1 MTSNIPSRWD
11 RSSGRHTA
19 YARGVTLRHFRL
31 IALALA
37 FTLIASSSW
46 AIQYA
51 SIVMDAKT
59 GKVLHAENPDE
70 RAYPASLTKMM
81 TLYLTFEALRAHRI
95 AMDQKLPV
103 SAAAAS
109 RAPSKLGVRRGQTI
123 TVKQAISALVT
134 KSANDVATVLAE
146 ALGQTEPRFA
156 QLMTAKAHQLGMTR
170 TTFRNASGLPN
181 RSQVSTARD
190 MVKLALALQR
200 DFPEYYRFFS
210 LKSFAYR
217 GQTIPNHNHLLA
229 RYEGT
234 DGMKTGYV
242 HESGFNIVASAQ
254 RDGHRLIA
262 VVFGG
267 RTAVSRDRQAM
278 KLLDRAF
285 ASLDEAPAVAAA
297 SSAPAR
303 AMATAAGARVASADV
318 ATAPGWSIQV
328 GAFNRFA
335 PAHLAATRAMRK
347 LPGLANT
354 RVAVIPGDSD
364 KGQIYRARL
373 IGLSETAA
381 RSACR
386 QLKQKK
392 VGCVVVKNEAETAE
406 GDQ

>member
-1 MTSNIPSRWD
+1 MTSKLPLRSD
-11 RSSGRHTA
+11 RSSGLQTGH
-19 YARGVTLRHFRL
+19 ARGVTLRHFRL

-95 AMDQKLPV
+95 TMDLKLPV

-156 QLMTAKAHQLGMTR
+156 QIMTAKAHQLGMAR

-190 MVKLALALQR
+190 MAKLALALQR

-210 LKSFAYR
+210 LKSFVYR

-229 RYEGT
+229 RYKGT

-242 HESGFNIVASAQ
+242 HESGFNIVVSAQ

-267 RTAVSRDRQAM
+267 RTAASRDRQAM
-278 KLLDRAF
+278 KLLDRAY
-285 ASLDEAPAVAAA
+285 ASLDEAPAVAA
-297 SSAPAR
+297 SPAAVR
-303 AMATAAGARVASADV
+303 TVAAAESRVASAEV
-318 ATAPGWSIQV
+318 QPAPNWSIQV
-328 GAFNRFA
+328 GAFKQFQ
-335 PAHLAATRAMRK
+335 PAHVAATRAMHK
-347 LPGLANT
+347 LPILSNA
-354 RVAVIPGDSD
+354 RVEVVPGDSG
-364 KGQIYRARL
+364 KRQVYRARL
-373 IGLSETAA
+373 IGLSEANA

-386 QLKQKK
+386 QLKKK
-392 VGCVVVKNEAETAE
+392 RTGCVVVKNEPQTAE